1 MTVSDERR
9 PLIHQPRAVSWV
21 VGGVFVLAYAFF
33 LWGGI
38 SNLVGVVANFAV
50 YNIAVTGEIWAL
62 LIGYAA
68 TPVVVFFAALLIGIR
83 LSIVHRV
90 VVYLIGL
97 GVVGVVSLGLLAIA

>member
-1 MTVSDERR
+1 MTVASERK
-9 PLIHQPRAVSWV
+9 PLIHPPRPVSWV
-21 VGGVFVLAYAFF
+21 VGGVFTIVYVFF

-38 SNLVGVVANFAV
+38 SNLVGVVANFAM

-62 LIGYAA
+62 LLGYAA
-68 TPVVVFFAALLIGIR
+68 TPVVVFFAALLLGLR